1 VQNDPT
7 ALTDGPPQTEEYKTS
22 ASEDVL
28 GAALQQS
35 KHTMTQMLMW
45 RDMLDKSI
53 VAQQKQIERIHFV
66 LSKVRGDYA
75 QLKVLKGIVED
86 QYGSDK
92 DGD

>member
-1 VQNDPT
+1 
-7 ALTDGPPQTEEYKTS
+7 
-22 ASEDVL
+22 
-28 GAALQQS
+28 
-35 KHTMTQMLMW
+35 MLIW